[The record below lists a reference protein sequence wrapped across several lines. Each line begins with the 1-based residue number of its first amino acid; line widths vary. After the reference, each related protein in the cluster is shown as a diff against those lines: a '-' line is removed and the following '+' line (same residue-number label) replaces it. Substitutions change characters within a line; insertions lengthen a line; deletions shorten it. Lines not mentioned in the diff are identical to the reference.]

1 MPTQKAILCICV
13 VMSLLLS
20 GCASLSPHINAMP
33 PLIPTRQFVADWH
46 ASGGYQISPDGR
58 KLMWVARL
66 GFGPG
71 LYVKNLVTG
80 SVERYKIPGSGIW
93 ARDSRHI
100 LLHIDHNG
108 NEISHVW
115 ALDTASPNGLMR
127 DLTPFE
133 GAKSF
138 VITQL
143 PHSDDL
149 IIGSNKR
156 DAKVF
161 DVYRYVQDTQA
172 LQLLA
177 TNPGNV
183 DKWLVN
189 GAGEVMGRARS
200 EAGDWV
206 YETPDAYLADNWSE
220 IFRVRASDT
229 FEPLRESATTHHWW
243 ALSNRDRDKSALV
256 EIDLRNGTER
266 VVHADGRVDLSSVV
280 WSRTRQIPIAVTSE
294 PDTQQWQ
301 VFDPVLKKALTQ
313 LQAAR
318 DARIT
323 IHNLSDDERWMVA
336 TVVRQNSGEH
346 VLYDLQTHTW
356 VVLNELVRSRL
367 NAISPLA
374 PSQPVHFKSR
384 DGLDL
389 HGYLSVPSGATPPF
403 ATVLSVHGGP
413 WSRDVHLSGDTME
426 LFLVNRGYAVL
437 RVNYRGSSGYGKAFQ
452 EAARGEFAGKMHTDL
467 IDAVDALVTQG
478 LVDPKRIAIAGASYG
493 GYASLVGMTFTPGKF
508 VCGISTAGMS
518 DIASLLSDAPPYW
531 ELGKTQWIRFVGNP
545 DVSEQRA
552 DMQARS
558 PLYKAA
564 QVQGPL
570 LLMHGVHD
578 PRVKVSQSIK
588 MAQALEKEDKQVR
601 VHLFAQAGHGLTRWQ
616 DNLKAYRL
624 TEDFLADC
632 LGGRSG
638 GFDLFELGSWLP

>member
-1 MPTQKAILCICV
+1 MPMKKASLWIGV
-13 VMSLLLS
+13 VVSLLLS
-20 GCASLSPHINAMP
+20 GCASLSTSTSAMP
-33 PLIPTRQFVADWH
+33 PLIPARQFVADWH

-58 KLMWVARL
+58 QLMWVARL
-66 GFGPG
+66 RLSQG

-80 SVERYKIPGSGIW
+80 SVQSYKIPGTGIW

-100 LLHIDHNG
+100 LLHIDDNG

-115 ALDTASPNGLMR
+115 ALDTASPKGLMR

-143 PHSDDL
+143 LLSDDL

-161 DVYRYVQDTQA
+161 DVYRYVQDSQT

-177 TNPGNV
+177 ANPGNV
-183 DKWLVN
+183 SQWLVN
-189 GAGEVMGRARS
+189 DAGKVMGRARHGAD
-200 EAGDWV
+200 EWV
-206 YETPDAYLADNWSE
+206 YETPDATQQDGWTE
-220 IFRVRASDT
+220 VFRVNASDT
-229 FEPLRESATTHHWW
+229 FEPLRASATPHHWW
-243 ALSNRDRDKSALV
+243 ALSNRDRDKLALV
-256 EIDLRNGTER
+256 EIDLRNGAER
-266 VVHADGRVDLSSVV
+266 VLYADDRVDLSSVI
-280 WSRTRQIPIAVTSE
+280 WSRTRQMPIAVTSE

-301 VFDPVLKKALTQ
+301 VFEPVLKTALTQ
-313 LQAAR
+313 LHAAS

-356 VVLNELVRSRL
+356 IVLNELVRSRL

-389 HGYLSVPSGATPPF
+389 HGYLSVPLGATPPF

-452 EAARGEFAGKMHTDL
+452 EAARGEFAGKMHNDL

-478 LVDPKRIAIAGASYG
+478 LVDPKRVAIAGGSYG

-518 DIASLLSDAPPYW
+518 DIASLLSEAPPYW
-531 ELGKTQWIRFVGNP
+531 ELGKTKWMRFVGNP
-545 DVSEQRA
+545 DIPAQRR
-552 DMQARS
+552 DMQERS

-570 LLMHGVHD
+570 LLLHGVHD

-588 MAQALEKEDKQVR
+588 MAEALQKEGKQVR
-601 VHLFAQAGHGLTRWQ
+601 VHLFPQAGHGLTRWQ
-616 DNLKAYRL
+616 ENLKAYRL

-632 LGGRSG
+632 LGERSG
-638 GFDLFELGSWLP
+638 GFDLFELGTWLP